1 VIDMLVL
8 RDPVPEPASKPVG
21 ETFGRID
28 RFGCRPEPSTR
39 LRSTTAT
46 EELWVFAAV
55 LLSFVVIF
63 IAELGDKSQLMA
75 MTFALRHR
83 WWVVLGGITLAT
95 TAVHLISV
103 AVGHYLGAALPT
115 HLLGI
120 LAGVAF
126 VLFGLW
132 TLRGDS
138 LSDDESTRAQ
148 RSSAPAFL
156 AVTSAFLLA
165 ELGDKTMLATITLA
179 ADNDWVGVWIGST
192 LGMVAAD
199 ALAILVG
206 AIAGK
211 HLPDRLIQLGAAA
224 LFVIFGVTMLIDG
237 FFPEVPA
244 IAMVAIGVVA
254 VVAIWAALR
263 ALPERR
269 RPAVMRPTPPA
280 PTSNADSSCRA
291 DA

>member
-1 VIDMLVL
+1 
-8 RDPVPEPASKPVG
+8 
-21 ETFGRID
+21 
-28 RFGCRPEPSTR
+28 
-39 LRSTTAT
+39 
-46 EELWVFAAV
+46 VFAAL
-55 LLSFVVIF
+55 LLSFAVIF
-63 IAELGDKSQLMA
+63 VAELGDKSQLMA

-83 WWVVLGGITLAT
+83 WWVVLGGITFAT

-103 AVGHYLGAALPT
+103 AVGHYLGASLPT

-126 VLFGLW
+126 ILFGLW
-132 TLRGDS
+132 TLRGDR
-138 LSDDESTRAQ
+138 LTDDEATRAQ
-148 RSSAPAFL
+148 RSTAPAFF

-211 HLPDRLIQLGAAA
+211 HLPERLIQIVAAA
-224 LFVIFGVTMLIDG
+224 LFLVFGISMLVESAFPALPVAVIV
-237 FFPEVPA
+237 A
-244 IAMVAIGVVA
+244 IAVGA
-254 VVAIWAALR
+254 VLLLGAALR
-263 ALPERR
+263 ALPPKL
-269 RPAVMRPTPPA
+269 RPAVMRPAPVIPTPPGEEA
-280 PTSNADSSCRA
+280 AKSLR
-291 DA
+291 